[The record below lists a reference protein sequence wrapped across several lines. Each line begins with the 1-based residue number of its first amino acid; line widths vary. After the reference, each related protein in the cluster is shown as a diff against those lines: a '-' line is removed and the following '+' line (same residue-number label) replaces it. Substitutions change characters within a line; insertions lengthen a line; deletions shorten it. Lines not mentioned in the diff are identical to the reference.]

1 MATLSVQTIVD
12 SGLTG
17 SLAAVGASD
26 QFIDDGSGR
35 TFIEVANASGSSINV
50 TITAITTSATVP
62 GVGAV
67 TIADIVVAVGNGVTK
82 AIGPFPTGMYNNG
95 SGLVLFTC
103 SATSSVTAKALQ
115 INPAS

>member
-1 MATLSVQTIVD
+1 MTTLTVVPVTRAGVD
-12 SGLTG
+12 VAGVAVSAGPDSFANTG
-17 SLAAVGASD
+17 KEILE
-26 QFIDDGSGR
+26 IKNGSG
-35 TFIEVANASGSSINV
+35 GSINV
-50 TITAITTSATVP
+50 TIPVQATVD
-62 GVGAV
+62 GMAV
-67 TIADIVVAVGNGVTK
+67 ASDVIAVGNGVTK